1 MFHHSLP
8 RIAIVAAATSAFVAA
23 GLASADPAAS
33 VAVDTQLAYKVS
45 TLTITGTATCEGG
58 GTAGVTVVDGSLD
71 QMFQG
76 GIGGP
81 IAIQLDGP
89 VMVNCDGALQHWSGN
104 LIAPG
109 RVLPSSSGGQLTV
122 NLSQGSTT
130 LATTGPHPA
139 YIVS

>member
-1 MFHHSLP
+1 MYHRRLP
-8 RIAIVAAATSAFVAA
+8 RLTLLAAAAAAVVAAAPA
-23 GLASADPAAS
+23 GADASAS
-33 VAVDTQLAYKVS
+33 VTVETQLAYRVS
-45 TLTITGTATCEGG
+45 TLTINGTATCQGG
-58 GTAGVTVVDGSLD
+58 GTAGVTVVDGTLD

-89 VMVNCDGALQHWSGN
+89 VLVSCDGTLQHWSGN
-104 LIAPG
+104 LVAPG
-109 RVLPSSSGGQLTV
+109 RVLPNSSGGQLTV
-122 NLSQGSTT
+122 TLSQGQTT